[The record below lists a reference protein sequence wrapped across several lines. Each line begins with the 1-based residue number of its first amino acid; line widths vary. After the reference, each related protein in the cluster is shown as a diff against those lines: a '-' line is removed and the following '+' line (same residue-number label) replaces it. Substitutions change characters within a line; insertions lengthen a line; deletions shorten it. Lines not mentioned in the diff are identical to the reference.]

1 MACSLPP
8 LLGEGFCSERCHLEQ
23 HKWNSCLGEQGQ
35 GRHLPDCACRTRLGT
50 CRDPRSKQSITRAWP
65 TAWGAFNTAGRLQIL
80 QTARECT
87 QPDTFVRSVQKAD
100 ANQSTANSLQFI
112 PLLCFRVLFTGH
124 LLDKHFS
131 FLPVLLTQLL
141 GTSEPCPSRHHSW
154 VRPQH
159 GIRHRWLL
167 LLWDWTSQCSFPT
180 GWQAAGVV
188 GKMVLGRG
196 RRKVGP
202 GTHSLQ
208 RSHLTHAELKEW
220 LCFTKPLG

>member
-65 TAWGAFNTAGRLQIL
+65 TAWGAFNTAGRLRYCKQPGNAPSL
-80 QTARECT
+80 THSLGLARKRMQT
-87 QPDTFVRSVQKAD
+87 KALLTL
-100 ANQSTANSLQFI
+100 SSSF
-112 PLLCFRVLFTGH
+112 LCFRVLFTGH

-141 GTSEPCPSRHHSW
+141 GTSEPCPSQHHSW
-154 VRPQH
+154 ARPQH
-159 GIRHRWLL
+159 GIRHQWLL
-167 LLWDWTSQCSFPT
+167 LLWDWTSRCSFPT

-188 GKMVLGRG
+188 GKVVLGRG
-196 RRKVGP
+196 RRQVGP